1 MCDVTFLAFLLYL
14 EFFMQGLEM
23 ALSDCPIMDL
33 CFKIWKLLLSN
44 FSSSSPSCWRSF
56 NLKCL
61 KGGCRRHRQ
70 DDGGSDDD
78 DNDSYDDDFNDS
90 GWSFRMHYSQNCT
103 QSRQRCCTR
112 RHTLLHTDARTHA
125 RTRSHTNTLALPLQH
140 THLLHLMPSNNTHA
154 LAADSRRHYQTC
166 STQKMWISETIL
178 KRQQTCSRRL

>member
-33 CFKIWKLLLSN
+33 RFKIWKLLLSN

-112 RHTLLHTDARTHA
+112 RHTLLHTDARTHSLTHQLT
-125 RTRSHTNTLALPLQH
+125 RTASPTHTSVALNALQQ
-140 THLLHLMPSNNTHA
+140 PS
-154 LAADSRRHYQTC
+154 C
-166 STQKMWISETIL
+166 ISC
-178 KRQQTCSRRL
+178 RQ